1 MLLKYSPRSW
11 YILILSLLS
20 VLILLWFDW
29 MVARGSYCDI
39 MVPVMAPCVLVF
51 SVFSFLSLS
60 VIIEEYPAF
69 FFTLLVSALI

>member
-1 MLLKYSPRSW
+1 
-11 YILILSLLS
+11 
-20 VLILLWFDW
+20 
-29 MVARGSYCDI
+29 